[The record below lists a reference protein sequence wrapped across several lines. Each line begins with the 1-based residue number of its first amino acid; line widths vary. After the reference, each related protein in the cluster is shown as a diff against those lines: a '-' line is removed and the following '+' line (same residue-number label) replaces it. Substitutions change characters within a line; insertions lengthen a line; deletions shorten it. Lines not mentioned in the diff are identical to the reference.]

1 MVRCKERVRESS
13 SEQWGSFL
21 DGGNGAVRFVV
32 CEALIPGQHSRS
44 ERCFCFRGHAGFA
57 QVRC

>member
-1 MVRCKERVRESS
+1 MSS
-13 SEQWGSFL
+13 SEQWWSLL

-32 CEALIPGQHSRS
+32 CEVLIPGQHGRS
-44 ERCFCFRGHAGFA
+44 ERCLCFGGHAGLA